1 MTGIYR
7 FLRQRSLC
15 IAWFLVLPFVSASCN
30 LYHTARPTP
39 DYSRLLELIRLED
52 KYQPLVAF
60 SDFEKKFDTE
70 CHHAS
75 LGYFN
80 ENPQMLEKIKADLG
94 GPKLKWKLD
103 SLEKRLVFV
112 PEDREDYAVLYR
124 NYCRDAIDFVLN
136 QTKFDNPYADLITL
150 QCEKPQTQTPQ
161 QNGIVV
167 YLVHNLAKEY
177 VETYSFFTETQKKE
191 VKVSLKGTVF
201 IGEIGSYTSTLEIKD
216 NGKIAFAHNTYTI
229 WQDSAESPAD
239 ALIVPIEETL
249 HILLRPATERA
260 IEDQIDRAHVKT
272 ISDVKQIV
280 ARWIEVE
287 EAVVG
292 GLVYDFFPR
301 IAARYLK
308 NFELS
313 DLAAAVESRSHSERY
328 QHLKCGIQLV
338 DDLGSACT
346 MNLYMQNPYDFKAL
360 LLSNLP
366 V

>member
-1 MTGIYR
+1 LTGIHR
-7 FLRQRSLC
+7 FVRQRGLC
-15 IAWFLVLPFVSASCN
+15 IAWFFVLPFVLASCSW
-30 LYHTARPTP
+30 YHTAKSTA

-52 KYQPLVAF
+52 RYQPLVAF
-60 SDFEKKFDTE
+60 SDFEKKFDSE
-70 CHHAS
+70 CHRAS

-94 GPKLKWKLD
+94 GPKLNWKLD

-112 PEDREDYAVLYR
+112 PEDRKDYAALYR

-136 QTKFDNPYADLITL
+136 QTKRDNPYADLITL
-150 QCEKPQTQTPQ
+150 QCEKPQIRQ
-161 QNGIVV
+161 QDGIVV

-177 VETYSFFTETQKKE
+177 VETYSFFTETLKKK
-191 VKVSLKGTVF
+191 VKISLNGTVF
-201 IGEIGSYTSTLEIKD
+201 IGEIGSYTSTLEIGD
-216 NGKIAFAHNTYTI
+216 GGKVTFDHNTYTI

-260 IEDQIDRAHVKT
+260 IKDQINRDHIKT
-272 ISDVKQIV
+272 ISEVKQIV

-308 NFELS
+308 NFELA
-313 DLAAAVESRSHSERY
+313 DLAAAVESRSHSQRY

-338 DDLGSACT
+338 DEMGSASA
-346 MNLYMQNPYDFKAL
+346 MDLYMQNPYDFKTL
-360 LLSNLP
+360 LLSNHP

>member
-1 MTGIYR
+1 LTGTHR

-15 IAWFLVLPFVSASCN
+15 IAWFLVLPLVLASCGW
-30 LYHTARPTP
+30 YHPARPTA
-39 DYSRLLELIRLED
+39 DYSRLVELIRLED

-60 SDFEKKFDTE
+60 SDFEEKFDTE

-75 LGYFN
+75 MGYFN
-80 ENPQMLEKIKADLG
+80 ENPQMIEKIKADLG

-112 PEDREDYAVLYR
+112 PEDREDYAALYR

-136 QTKFDNPYADLITL
+136 ETKRDNPYADLITL
-150 QCEKPQTQTPQ
+150 QSEKPPIPQ
-161 QNGIVV
+161 QAGIVV

-191 VKVSLKGTVF
+191 VKVSLNGTVF
-201 IGEIGSYTSTLEIKD
+201 VGEIGSYTSTVEIKD
-216 NGKIAFAHNTYTI
+216 DGKVAFAHNTYTI
-229 WQDSAESPAD
+229 WQDSAEFPVN

-249 HILLRPATERA
+249 HILLRPSTERA
-260 IEDQIDRAHVKT
+260 IKDQITRAQVKT
-272 ISDVKQIV
+272 VSEVKQIV

-301 IAARYLK
+301 IAAIHLK

-313 DLAAAVESRSHSERY
+313 DMVAAVESRSHSERY

-338 DDLGSACT
+338 EELGSASA

-360 LLSNLP
+360 LLSNQA

>member
-1 MTGIYR
+1 LTGIHR
-7 FLRQRSLC
+7 FARQQTLSTT
-15 IAWFLVLPFVSASCN
+15 WFLVLSFVLASCSW
-30 LYHTARPTP
+30 HHSARPAT

-52 KYQPLVAF
+52 RYQPLVAF
-60 SDFEKKFDTE
+60 SDFQEQFDTE
-70 CHHAS
+70 CHRAS

-80 ENPQMLEKIKADLG
+80 QNPQMLEKIKTDLG
-94 GPKLKWKLD
+94 SPELKWKLD

-112 PEDREDYAVLYR
+112 PEDRKDYAALYR

-136 QTKFDNPYADLITL
+136 QTKRDNPYADLITL
-150 QCEKPQTQTPQ
+150 QCAKPKISQ
-161 QNGIVV
+161 QDGIVV

-177 VETYSFFTETQKKE
+177 VETYSFFTEAQKK
-191 VKVSLKGTVF
+191 KIQISLNGTVF
-201 IGEIGSYTSTLEIKD
+201 VGEIGSYTSTLEIGD
-216 NGKIAFAHNTYTI
+216 SGKVSFDHNTYTI

-239 ALIVPIEETL
+239 ALIVPVEETL

-260 IEDQIDRAHVKT
+260 IKDQINRDHVT
-272 ISDVKQIV
+272 TVSEVKQIV

-313 DLAAAVESRSHSERY
+313 DLAAAVESRSHSDRY
-328 QHLKCGIQLV
+328 QHLKSGIQLV
-338 DDLGSACT
+338 DELGSANA
-346 MNLYMQNPYDFKAL
+346 MDLYMQSPYDFKAL
-360 LLSNLP
+360 LLSNHP